1 MRPFPDCATARFVV
15 CCSERAAAVV
25 LSREQNAILRREYCK
40 RRLSRRQA
48 RTCWEILIAQPQV
61 EPVVFRTQLSLRNS
75 FSLIVPT
82 FHGNHCEQ
90 NQNRGSGETKA

>member
-25 LSREQNAILRREYCK
+25 LSREQNAILRRECCK

-48 RTCWEILIAQPQV
+48 RTCWERLIARPQV
-61 EPVVFRTQLSLRNS
+61 EPVVFRTQSKFARRFLADRAD
-75 FSLIVPT
+75 VPW
-82 FHGNHCEQ
+82 
-90 NQNRGSGETKA
+90 

>member
-25 LSREQNAILRREYCK
+25 LSREQNAILRRECCK

-48 RTCWEILIAQPQV
+48 RTRWERLIARPQV
-61 EPVVFRTQLSLRNS
+61 EPVVFRTQLKLAQR
-75 FSLIVPT
+75 FPAVRADVPW
-82 FHGNHCEQ
+82 
-90 NQNRGSGETKA
+90 

>member
-25 LSREQNAILRREYCK
+25 LSREQNAILRRECCK

-61 EPVVFRTQLSLRNS
+61 EPVVLRDG

-90 NQNRGSGETKA
+90 NQNRGSSDTKA